1 MIQHW
6 SNSFF
11 FFFAREIEYLK
22 KETQR
27 CAQVGA
33 EASALTEESGELQ
46 EQVDEATKTVLQNI
60 SIDGKWLYLCM
71 CGQMFNIV
79 SFNAIFNNVLD

>member
-1 MIQHW
+1 MG
-6 SNSFF
+6 SKTDLTLFCF
-11 FFFAREIEYLK
+11 LTREIEYLK

-46 EQVDEATKTVLQNI
+46 EQVDAAAATVLQEIPI
-60 SIDGKWLYLCM
+60 SDKVHYIYLCM
-71 CGQMFNIV
+71 CKLEHSEGCF
-79 SFNAIFNNVLD
+79 

>member
-1 MIQHW
+1 MR
-6 SNSFF
+6 SNTDPILFF
-11 FFFAREIEYLK
+11 TREIEYLK

-60 SIDGKWLYLCM
+60 SIDDK
-71 CGQMFNIV
+71 
-79 SFNAIFNNVLD
+79 

>member
-1 MIQHW
+1 MAAHL
-6 SNSFF
+6 
-11 FFFAREIEYLK
+11 RETSELRRSPESLSSREVEYLK

-46 EQVDEATKTVLQNI
+46 EQVDQAPSASCSVLRPT
-60 SIDGKWLYLCM
+60 
-71 CGQMFNIV
+71 
-79 SFNAIFNNVLD
+79 

>member
-1 MIQHW
+1 MAERATSEIQHS
-6 SNSFF
+6 SNSSST
-11 FFFAREIEYLK
+11 REIEYLK

-46 EQVDEATKTVLQNI
+46 EQVGLHP
-60 SIDGKWLYLCM
+60 
-71 CGQMFNIV
+71 
-79 SFNAIFNNVLD
+79 